1 MSKGMKKLTIKVK
14 KDKVPSII
22 KETEESRKERL
33 KYASCMTTRVV
44 PNKKIKSRSQRKD
57 EARKEINN
65 YD

>member
-1 MSKGMKKLTIKVK
+1 MKKLTIKVK

>member
-1 MSKGMKKLTIKVK
+1 MSKEMKKLTIKIK

-33 KYASCMTTRVV
+33 KYASRMTTRVV

-57 EARKEINN
+57 EDRKEIEN